1 MKIGGLLGS
10 YFFFNY
16 SVLFTTCKAFLNSF
30 IIYKK
35 INVLFSFFYINY
47 TIYDIQIY
55 LLSNIQTKKVLINI
69 WNRSPD
75 YLFLPVVLCLLFEL
89 LVVWIK
95 LIVLGFFNISN
106 FNTQDMSAFSQHL
119 RSTFFFYLSRI
130 LLDNTLGNSINN
142 IIITTRIII
151 SFAAK

>member
-30 IIYKK
+30 IIYQK

-55 LLSNIQTKKVLINI
+55 LLSNIQTNKVLIK
-69 WNRSPD
+69 
-75 YLFLPVVLCLLFEL
+75 YLKSFTWLFISACGPLFTVRVTGCLNKTHSF
-89 LVVWIK
+89 W
-95 LIVLGFFNISN
+95 FF
-106 FNTQDMSAFSQHL
+106 
-119 RSTFFFYLSRI
+119 
-130 LLDNTLGNSINN
+130 
-142 IIITTRIII
+142 
-151 SFAAK
+151 

>member
-30 IIYKK
+30 IIYQK

-55 LLSNIQTKKVLINI
+55 LLSNIQTNKVLINI

-95 LIVLGFFNISN
+95 LIVLGFLTSQILILKICLHLVNILG
-106 FNTQDMSAFSQHL
+106 AH
-119 RSTFFFYLSRI
+119 FFF
-130 LLDNTLGNSINN
+130 
-142 IIITTRIII
+142 I
-151 SFAAK
+151 SVEYC